1 MRILQV
7 TQAYHPFQARG
18 GPAIKVR
25 SIARALT
32 DLGDQVT
39 VLTADLGFGPK
50 EIAAAKVVSTL
61 QGWRSDAEG
70 PEVIYLPTCCHYRNL
85 TINPGV
91 LRFCKE
97 RLREF
102 DVAHVYGLYDLLGPV
117 VGRYCRHLHVPY
129 FLEPLGM
136 TRPIDRGF
144 LLKGLWRRLAAAYLR
159 HANTWIATSEL
170 EKQDLMAL
178 GVPSEK
184 ILLRF
189 NGIDR
194 EKFAHLPTS
203 GSFRRHLGVADGE
216 RIILFLGRLIPRK
229 GADLLMEAL
238 PQIENARLVIA
249 GPEGERGYVA
259 SLHDKARNL
268 GISERVLFPGPLYDD
283 LQKQAY
289 VDATV
294 FALPSRYENFGNT
307 AAEAIACGT
316 PVIVSDRCGIAPLVD
331 RRAGLVT
338 AYDSHALA
346 SSLKELLDNPPLYQ
360 RLKAGCAGVADEIF
374 WEGLVRVMQD
384 SYQST
389 IGTFPQLASR
399 P

>member
-25 SIARALT
+25 SIAKALT

-50 EIAAAKVVSTL
+50 EVASTKAVSTP

-70 PEVIYLPTCCHYRNL
+70 PEVLYLPTCCRYRNL

-91 LRFCKE
+91 LAFCRE

-102 DVAHVYGLYDLLGPV
+102 DVVHVYGLYDMLGPV
-117 VGRYCRHLHVPY
+117 VGRYCRRLHVPY

-159 HANTWIATSEL
+159 HANRWIATSDL
-170 EKQDLMAL
+170 EKQDLIAL

-203 GSFRRHLGVADGE
+203 GAFRRHLGVADGE

-268 GISERVLFPGPLYDD
+268 GISERVLFPGPLYDE

-316 PVIVSDRCGIAPLVD
+316 PAIISDRCGIAPLINQ
-331 RRAGLVT
+331 RAGLVT
-338 AYDSHALA
+338 SYDSGALA
-346 SSLKELLDNPPLYQ
+346 GTLRGLSESAALYQ
-360 RLKAGCAGVADEIF
+360 QLKAGCRAVAEEIS
-374 WEGLVRVMQD
+374 WERLVREMQD
-384 SYQST
+384 SYEHARDDFLRRS
-389 IGTFPQLASR
+389 PV
-399 P
+399 